1 MSSGPQTEIVIE
13 SMTEQD
19 WPQVR
24 AIYEEGIEFGDATFE
39 TASPNW
45 ETWNTTHLR
54 VCRLVARSGGEVIGW
69 AALSPVSSREAYAG
83 VAEASLY
90 IAARACGRGVGS
102 KLMSALIEASER
114 AGIWT
119 LHSSTFP
126 ENAASLALQ
135 KKHGFRVIGIRE
147 RVGCHYGRWRDTVLL
162 ERRSRVTGI

>member
-1 MSSGPQTEIVIE
+1 MNSDAPADVVIDG
-13 SMTEQD
+13 MTEQD
-19 WPQVR
+19 WPEVR
-24 AIYEEGIEFGDATFE
+24 AIYAEGIEFGDATFE
-39 TASPNW
+39 TAAPDW
-45 ETWNTTHLR
+45 ETWNATHLR
-54 VCRLVARSGGEVIGW
+54 VCRLVARSDGEVIGW

-90 IAARACGRGVGS
+90 IASRASGRGVGS
-102 KLMSALIEASER
+102 TLMAALIEASER

-135 KKHGFRVIGIRE
+135 QRHGFRVIGTRE
-147 RVGCHYGRWRDTVLL
+147 RIACHHGRWRDTVLL